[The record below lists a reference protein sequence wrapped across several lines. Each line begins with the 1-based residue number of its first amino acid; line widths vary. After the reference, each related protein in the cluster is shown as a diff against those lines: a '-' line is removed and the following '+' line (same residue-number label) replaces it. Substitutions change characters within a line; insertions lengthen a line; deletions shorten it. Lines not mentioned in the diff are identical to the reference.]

1 MLFGIPMHPILILLV
16 AMATVFLLIIRWKV
30 NAFAALMMSAIL
42 IGILSPHVA
51 VEEVMGAVTE
61 AFGGIV
67 GRIGVAIAM
76 AAVIGQCLMESGGAE
91 KITRR
96 FVEWLG
102 EKYSSFSM
110 VISGYILSI
119 PVFHD
124 TVFYLL
130 VPLARSMSMRTGGRN
145 YLLYTLAI
153 GAGGVTTHIFVPPT
167 PGPLAM
173 ADTLG
178 IDIGLVI
185 IVGLMV
191 AIPSAFACWAYAWW
205 IDRKLDI
212 PIREAPGL
220 TLEELKEV
228 SSRPESELPGFF
240 VSLLPIAIP
249 VVLITANTVTN
260 TFLAGSAIA
269 DLTAFLGNP
278 NLALILAAAAGL
290 WLLASHK
297 GLTLRQLAKPTEEA
311 IKSAGL
317 IILITAGGGAFGRML
332 VKAEVGTVLG
342 EYAQQ
347 IGLSLMLLGFGIAML
362 FRIAQGSATTAMI
375 TTSEILAPLIIAH
388 PPGHHSVYILTAI
401 GAGSIVGGW
410 MNDSGFWVFK
420 TMTGLTEVEALKTKT
435 VSLFALGGAGL
446 LASYL
451 GATLLP
457 LQ

>member
-1 MLFGIPMHPILILLV
+1 MHPILILLI

-30 NAFAALMMSAIL
+30 NAFAALILSAIL
-42 IGILSPHVA
+42 IGLMSPHVA
-51 VEEVMGAVTE
+51 IQDIMGAVTE
-61 AFGGIV
+61 AFGGLV

-96 FVEWLG
+96 FVDWLG
-102 EKYSSFSM
+102 ERYSSFSM

-173 ADTLG
+173 AETLG
-178 IDIGLVI
+178 IDLGLVI

-191 AIPSAFACWAYAWW
+191 AIPSALACWAYAYW
-205 IDRKLDI
+205 IDRKMQL

-220 TLEELKEV
+220 TLDELREV
-228 SSRPESELPGFF
+228 ANRPESELPGFF

-249 VVLITANTVTN
+249 VILITANTISN
-260 TFLAGSAIA
+260 TFFSGTMLS
-269 DLTAFLGNP
+269 DVTAFLGNP
-278 NLALILAAAAGL
+278 NLALILAATAGL

-297 GLTLRQLAKPTEEA
+297 GLTLKELAKPTEEA

-342 EYAQQ
+342 GYAQE
-347 IGLSLMLLGFGIAML
+347 IGLSLMLLGFGVSML

-375 TTSEILAPLIIAH
+375 TTAEILAPLILAA
-388 PPGHHSVYILTAI
+388 PPAYHSVYILTAI
-401 GAGSIVGGW
+401 GSGSIVGGW

-451 GATLLP
+451 GAVVFP
-457 LQ
+457 LK

>member
-1 MLFGIPMHPILILLV
+1 MHPILILLV
-16 AMATVFLLIIRWKV
+16 SMAAVFLLIIRWKV
-30 NAFAALMMSAIL
+30 NAFAALILSAVL
-42 IGILSPHVA
+42 IGLLSPN
-51 VEEVMGAVTE
+51 VELRDIMGAVTE
-61 AFGGIV
+61 AFGGLV
-67 GRIGVAIAM
+67 GRIGIAIAM
-76 AAVIGQCLMESGGAE
+76 AAVIGQCLMESGAAE

-96 FVEWLG
+96 FVAWLG
-102 EKYSSFSM
+102 EKYSSLSM

-130 VPLARSMSMRTGGRN
+130 VPLARSMSMRTGGKN

-173 ADTLG
+173 AETLS
-178 IDIGLVI
+178 IDLGVVI
-185 IVGLMV
+185 IVGLVV
-191 AIPSAFACWAYAWW
+191 AIPSAFACWLYAYW
-205 IDRKLDI
+205 IDRKLQI

-220 TLEELKEV
+220 TLQELEEVAK
-228 SSRPESELPGFF
+228 RPESELPGFG
-240 VSLLPIAIP
+240 VSLLPIALP

-260 TFLAGSAIA
+260 TFFPGSPVSDAA
-269 DLTAFLGNP
+269 AFLGNP

-297 GLTLRQLAKPTEEA
+297 GLGLRELAKPTEEA

-317 IILITAGGGAFGRML
+317 IILITAGGGAFGRLL
-332 VKAEVGTVLG
+332 VKAEVGSVLG
-342 EYAQQ
+342 TYAQQ
-347 IGLSLMLLGFGIAML
+347 LGLSLMLLGFGIAML

-375 TTSEILAPLIIAH
+375 TTSEILAPLILAH

-451 GATLLP
+451 GSVLLP

>member
-1 MLFGIPMHPILILLV
+1 MHPIFILLI

-30 NAFAALMMSAIL
+30 NAFAALILSAIL
-42 IGILSPHVA
+42 IGLMSPHVA
-51 VEEVMGAVTE
+51 IQDIMGAVTE
-61 AFGGIV
+61 AFGGLV

-96 FVEWLG
+96 FVDWLG
-102 EKYSSFSM
+102 ERYSSFSM

-173 ADTLG
+173 AETLN
-178 IDIGLVI
+178 IDLGLVI

-191 AIPSAFACWAYAWW
+191 AIPSALACWAYAYW
-205 IDRKLDI
+205 IDRKMQL

-220 TLEELKEV
+220 TLDELREV
-228 SSRPESELPGFF
+228 ANRPESELPGFF

-249 VVLITANTVTN
+249 VILITANTISN
-260 TFLAGSAIA
+260 TFFAGTLLS
-269 DLTAFLGNP
+269 DVTAFLGNP
-278 NLALILAAAAGL
+278 NLALILAATAGL

-297 GLTLRQLAKPTEEA
+297 GLTLKELAKPTEEA

-342 EYAQQ
+342 GYAQE
-347 IGLSLMLLGFGIAML
+347 IGLSLMLLGFGVSML

-375 TTSEILAPLIIAH
+375 TTAEILAPLILAA
-388 PPGHHSVYILTAI
+388 PPAYHSVYILTAI
-401 GAGSIVGGW
+401 GSGSIVGGW

-451 GATLLP
+451 GAVVFP
-457 LQ
+457 LK

>member
-1 MLFGIPMHPILILLV
+1 
-16 AMATVFLLIIRWKV
+16 MAAVFLLIIRWKV
-30 NAFAALMMSAIL
+30 NAFAALIMSAVL
-42 IGILSPHVA
+42 IGILSPHVE
-51 VEEVMGAVTE
+51 VKDVMGAVTE

-67 GRIGVAIAM
+67 GRIGIAIAM

-96 FVEWLG
+96 FVDWLG

-145 YLLYTLAI
+145 YLLFTLAI

-191 AIPSAFACWAYAWW
+191 AIPSALACWAYAWW
-205 IDRKLDI
+205 IDRKLQI

-220 TLEELKEV
+220 SLEELREV
-228 SSRPESELPGFF
+228 ANRDERELPGFA

-249 VVLITANTVTN
+249 VILITANTVTN
-260 TFLAGSAIA
+260 TFLPGSYLSG
-269 DLTAFLGNP
+269 LTAFLGNP

-297 GLTLRQLAKPTEEA
+297 GMGLRELAKPTEEA

-342 EYAQQ
+342 EYAQHV
-347 IGLSLMLLGFGIAML
+347 GLSLMLLGFGIAML

-375 TTSEILAPLIIAH
+375 TTSEILAPLIIAN

-446 LASYL
+446 LASYV
-451 GATLLP
+451 GATFFP

>member
-1 MLFGIPMHPILILLV
+1 MHPIIILLI

-30 NAFAALMMSAIL
+30 NAFAALILSAIL
-42 IGILSPHVA
+42 IGLMSPHVA
-51 VEEVMGAVTE
+51 IQDIMGAVTE
-61 AFGGIV
+61 AFGGLV

-96 FVEWLG
+96 FVDWLG
-102 EKYSSFSM
+102 ERYSSFSM

-173 ADTLG
+173 AETLG
-178 IDIGLVI
+178 IDLGLVI

-191 AIPSAFACWAYAWW
+191 AIPSALACWAYAYW
-205 IDRKLDI
+205 IDRKMQL

-220 TLEELKEV
+220 TLDELREV
-228 SSRPESELPGFF
+228 ANRPESELPGFF

-249 VVLITANTVTN
+249 VILITANTISN
-260 TFLAGSAIA
+260 TFFSGTLLS
-269 DLTAFLGNP
+269 DVTAFLGNP
-278 NLALILAAAAGL
+278 NLALILAATAGL

-297 GLTLRQLAKPTEEA
+297 GLTLKELAKPTEEA

-342 EYAQQ
+342 GYAQE
-347 IGLSLMLLGFGIAML
+347 IGLSLMLLGFGISML

-375 TTSEILAPLIIAH
+375 TTAEILAPLILAA
-388 PPGHHSVYILTAI
+388 PPAYHSVYILTAI
-401 GAGSIVGGW
+401 GSGSIVGGW

-451 GATLLP
+451 GAVVFP
-457 LQ
+457 LK

>member
-1 MLFGIPMHPILILLV
+1 MHPILILLI

-30 NAFAALMMSAIL
+30 NAFAALILSAIL
-42 IGILSPHVA
+42 IGLMSPHVA
-51 VEEVMGAVTE
+51 IQDIMGAVTE
-61 AFGGIV
+61 AFGGLV

-96 FVEWLG
+96 FVDWLG
-102 EKYSSFSM
+102 ERYSSFSM

-173 ADTLG
+173 AETLG
-178 IDIGLVI
+178 IDLGLVI

-191 AIPSAFACWAYAWW
+191 AIPSALACWAYAYW
-205 IDRKLDI
+205 IDRKMQL

-220 TLEELKEV
+220 TLDELREV
-228 SSRPESELPGFF
+228 ANRPESELPGFF

-249 VVLITANTVTN
+249 VILITANTISN
-260 TFLAGSAIA
+260 TFFSGTMLS
-269 DLTAFLGNP
+269 DVTAFLGNP
-278 NLALILAAAAGL
+278 NLALILAATAGL

-297 GLTLRQLAKPTEEA
+297 GLTLKELAKPTEEA

-342 EYAQQ
+342 GYAQE
-347 IGLSLMLLGFGIAML
+347 IGLSLMLLGFGISML

-375 TTSEILAPLIIAH
+375 TTAEILAPLILAA
-388 PPGHHSVYILTAI
+388 PPAYHSVYILTAI
-401 GAGSIVGGW
+401 GSGSIVGGW

-451 GATLLP
+451 GAVVFP
-457 LQ
+457 LK

>member
-1 MLFGIPMHPILILLV
+1 MHPILILLI
-16 AMATVFLLIIRWKV
+16 AMAAVFLLIIRWKV
-30 NAFAALMMSAIL
+30 NAFAALILSAIL
-42 IGILSPHVA
+42 IGLLSPHVA
-51 VEEVMGAVTE
+51 VQDIMGAVTE
-61 AFGGIV
+61 AFGGLV

-96 FVEWLG
+96 FVDWLG

-173 ADTLG
+173 AETLG
-178 IDIGLVI
+178 IDLGLVI

-191 AIPSAFACWAYAWW
+191 AVPSALACWAYAYW
-205 IDRKLDI
+205 IDRKMKV

-220 TLEELKEV
+220 TLDELREV
-228 SSRPESELPGFF
+228 ANRPESELPGFF

-249 VVLITANTVTN
+249 VILITANTISN
-260 TFLAGSAIA
+260 TFFPGTLLSNV
-269 DLTAFLGNP
+269 TAFLGNP

-342 EYAQQ
+342 GYAQE
-347 IGLSLMLLGFGIAML
+347 IGLSLMLLGFGVAML

-375 TTSEILAPLIIAH
+375 TTAEILAPLILAAPPAYH
-388 PPGHHSVYILTAI
+388 PVYILTAI
-401 GAGSIVGGW
+401 GSGSIVGGW

-451 GATLLP
+451 GALLLP
-457 LQ
+457 LV